1 MKTNPAVTQGL
12 VVYYRV
18 TGERCKVMGI
28 ENIDD
33 IDTAIVWSENDQD
46 EMAIDVDRFWDEY
59 VANRDDVLRPR
70 LQVKSRFSGAH
81 YEIVAY
87 GHEFDKLKLVVS
99 PVGSRN
105 SGNPDLTVSGLT
117 VSGKQFWDVFEP
129 LAESDVV
136 KDSDDDVVPVP
147 DSPEVDVE
155 DHSLLERFALDAPVP
170 FTTSQRH
177 DLDVAIASNAVDDVA
192 AIMDRNVRL
201 RYDFAEAMM
210 RERAKRTGEQ

>member
-33 IDTAIVWSENDQD
+33 IDTAIVWSAENDRD

-81 YEIVAY
+81 YAVATTPRTN
-87 GHEFDKLKLVVS
+87 DKLKLVELVPIGDYLS
-99 PVGSRN
+99 
-105 SGNPDLTVSGLT
+105 NPDLTVP
-117 VSGKQFWDVFEP
+117 GKQFWDVFEP

-136 KDSDDDVVPVP
+136 KDLDDDVVPVP

-177 DLDVAIASNAVDDVA
+177 DLDVAVASGDTDDVA

-201 RYDFAEAMM
+201 RYAFAEALM
-210 RERAKRTGEQ
+210 RERAKRAGEQ